1 MSDLFETYEEEFND
15 LKLSVEQRIRN
26 IPTFDARKCF
36 VLNCAVNKLKELNY
50 FIDTKL
56 IWC

>member
-15 LKLSVEQRIRN
+15 LKLSIEQRIRN

-36 VLNCAVNKLKELNY
+36 TSVTQLYHDKLGNLILLHINE
-50 FIDTKL
+50 ID
-56 IWC
+56 